1 MTEKA
6 PSPNGPALTLFPIY
20 ETYLEMATTELEG
33 LTDGQLDWESDRWG
47 WSQWS
52 IRRNISHV
60 ASHLFRH
67 YLLSRNWGSVLFPT
81 GKPYRHEL
89 YYLAAL
95 PTHRLDEE
103 RWWEI
108 DAILEKLG
116 QALEMVRSILQR
128 ETVASVRELT
138 ISQGARSYYDQI
150 ADQYP
155 GTLLD
160 DPRRPGQLRITLEGN
175 FRLSEAEMV
184 THLYNVHRLKRAQ
197 GLQARVTLP
206 RVGFWLLPTWDTSEP

>member
-6 PSPNGPALTLFPIY
+6 SSPDAPALTLFPIY
-20 ETYLEMATTELEG
+20 ETYLDMVTTELEG
-33 LTDGQLDWESDRWG
+33 LTDPQLDWDSERWG
-47 WSQWS
+47 WSVWS
-52 IRRNISHV
+52 IRRHISHV

-67 YLLSRNWGSVLFPT
+67 YLLSRNWGDVLFPMA
-81 GKPYRHEL
+81 KPHWHEL
-89 YYLAAL
+89 CYLAAIR
-95 PTHRLDEE
+95 TQRLDEE
-103 RWWEI
+103 RWWEM
-108 DAILEKLG
+108 DAILGKLDE
-116 QALEMVRSILQR
+116 ALELVRGILRR

-150 ADQYP
+150 SNWYP

-160 DPRRPGQLRITLEGN
+160 DPKRPGQLRITLEGN

-206 RVGFWLLPTWDTSEP
+206 RVGFRLLPTWDTSEP

>member
-1 MTEKA
+1 MTEKTS
-6 PSPNGPALTLFPIY
+6 SPDAPALTLFPIY
-20 ETYLEMATTELEG
+20 ETYLDMVTTELEG
-33 LTDGQLDWESDRWG
+33 LTDPQLDWDSDRWG
-47 WSQWS
+47 WSAWS
-52 IRRNISHV
+52 IRRHISHV

-67 YLLSRNWGSVLFPT
+67 YLLSRNWGDVLFPMA
-81 GKPYRHEL
+81 KPHWHEL
-89 YYLAAL
+89 YYLAAIR
-95 PTHRLDEE
+95 TQRLDEE

-108 DAILEKLG
+108 DAILWKLDE
-116 QALEMVRSILQR
+116 ALELVRGILRR

-150 ADQYP
+150 SDWYP